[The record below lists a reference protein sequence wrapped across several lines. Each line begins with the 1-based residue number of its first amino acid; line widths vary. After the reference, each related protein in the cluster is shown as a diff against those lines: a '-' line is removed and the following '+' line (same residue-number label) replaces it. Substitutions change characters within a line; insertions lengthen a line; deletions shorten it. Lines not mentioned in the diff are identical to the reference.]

1 MIMKIIKE
9 KNYSSYEIKQI
20 VGWCIKHDIEIVNVD
35 INAIPYHEDAL
46 PIGSVEFIRECMRQ
60 YQIVEPCNITYP
72 DALQIHLKRH
82 VNQNDALC
90 CGSFIKPCKTKQ
102 FTGFILKSVNDYDEH
117 DLEQFL
123 ALLSIDEC
131 DIWNSELIEELKA
144 EYRFYIL
151 DNEIIGYGR
160 YDDGP
165 DEWKMPSIDF
175 VKQMIKD
182 YHNSPIAY
190 TLDVGV
196 SKFGDVLIEANDAW
210 AIGLYKGTM
219 NIDLYVKFLDARWKQ
234 IKND

>member
-1 MIMKIIKE
+1 MKIIKE
-9 KNYSSYEIKQI
+9 KHYSSYETKQI
-20 VGWCIKHDIEIVNVD
+20 VGWCIKHDIEILNVD
-35 INAIPYHEDAL
+35 INQIPYYEDAL
-46 PIGSVEFIRECMRQ
+46 PIGSVEFMRECMRQ
-60 YQIVEPCNITYP
+60 YQINEPCNITYP
-72 DALQIHLKRH
+72 DALQTHLKRH
-82 VNQNDALC
+82 IGKNEPLQ
-90 CGSFIKPCKTKQ
+90 CGMFVKPCKTKQ
-102 FTGFILKSVNDYDEH
+102 FTGFVLKSVNDYDEH

-123 ALLSIDEC
+123 TLISICDC
-131 DIWNSELIEELKA
+131 DIWNSELIQELKA

-151 DNEIIGYGR
+151 ENEIIGYGR

-165 DEWKMPSIDF
+165 DEWEMPDIEF

-182 YHNSPIAY
+182 YDNSPIAY

-196 SKFGDVLIEANDAW
+196 SSIGNVLIEANDAW